1 MDNLQ
6 NIRSQLDESSRIKTL
21 IKEQYSEAILE
32 TAEIMIKSLKSGG
45 KLLICGNGGS
55 AADSQHFAAE
65 LIGRFLREREPLA
78 AIALTTD
85 TSILTAVGND
95 YSYDDIFKKQ
105 VQALGS
111 SKDVLIGLS
120 TSGNSINVL
129 NAFEAAK
136 EKGMITIGLTG
147 KGGGQIA
154 VESDHSLIIPADTSG
169 RIQEAH
175 ITIIHI
181 WCDLIESTLFPNS

>member
-6 NIRSQLDESSRIKTL
+6 NIRSQLDESSRIKIL

-45 KLLICGNGGS
+45 KLLMCGNGGS

-65 LIGRFLREREPLA
+65 LIGRFMREREPLP

-85 TSILTAVGND
+85 TSILTAIGND

-105 VQALGS
+105 VQALGAS
-111 SKDVLIGLS
+111 QDVLIGLS
-120 TSGNSINVL
+120 TSGNSKNVL

-136 EKGMITIGLTG
+136 EKGMTTIGLTG

-154 VESDHSLIIPADTSG
+154 KESDYSLVMPTDTSG

-181 WCDLIESTLFPNS
+181 WCDLIESTLFPNA